1 MPEQKTG
8 RERKFKGC
16 EGPGVQEGQRL
27 EPAGGA
33 RASKCKRAGSR
44 LPRQGR
50 KGDRDKRRRNG
61 ETGRHKDRMEAT
73 ETRTE
78 SEREKTMIEKGRCIK
93 EGNGRERVKTGGKR
107 ESETIKYE

>member
-1 MPEQKTG
+1 
-8 RERKFKGC
+8 
-16 EGPGVQEGQRL
+16 
-27 EPAGGA
+27 
-33 RASKCKRAGSR
+33 
-44 LPRQGR
+44 
-50 KGDRDKRRRNG
+50 
-61 ETGRHKDRMEAT
+61 MEAT